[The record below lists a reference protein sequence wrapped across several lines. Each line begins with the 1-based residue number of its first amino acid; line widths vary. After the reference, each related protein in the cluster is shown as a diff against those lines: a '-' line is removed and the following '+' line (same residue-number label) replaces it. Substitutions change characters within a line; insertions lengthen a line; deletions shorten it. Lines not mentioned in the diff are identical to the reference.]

1 MSAIAADLSPAER
14 AERKAFLRRLRDLPP
29 GPTAD
34 VVPIGRA
41 KKPLGLGIVLDDN
54 EQAPERGA
62 PETFGSREARRII
75 ESSISLLSPE
85 ALDRPLS
92 VRESFDVLEA
102 ALEATL
108 DGDAAVH
115 ESAKKRDAQARSDV
129 ARIELENAKL
139 RVTVAE
145 LTAKVDT
152 LTFISERLR
161 VENAGPIGPQGPMG
175 RDGHE
180 GRPGAR
186 GERGERGETGP
197 RLAAWA
203 IDDASFSAVP
213 VLVDGSNGPTLH
225 LRGMFETY
233 NAQVDAA
240 DAAAE
245 ADAARASRDAVER
258 EVQAQRR

>member
-1 MSAIAADLSPAER
+1 MLRSSDSHQSPR
-14 AERKAFLRRLRDLPP
+14 
-29 GPTAD
+29 
-34 VVPIGRA
+34 
-41 KKPLGLGIVLDDN
+41 
-54 EQAPERGA
+54 
-62 PETFGSREARRII
+62 
-75 ESSISLLSPE
+75 LSPE

-92 VRESFDVLEA
+92 VRESFDGLEA
-102 ALEATL
+102 SLEATL

-115 ESAKKRDAQARSDV
+115 ESAKKRDAEIRSDV
-129 ARIELENAKL
+129 ARLEMENAKL
-139 RVTVAE
+139 RATVAE